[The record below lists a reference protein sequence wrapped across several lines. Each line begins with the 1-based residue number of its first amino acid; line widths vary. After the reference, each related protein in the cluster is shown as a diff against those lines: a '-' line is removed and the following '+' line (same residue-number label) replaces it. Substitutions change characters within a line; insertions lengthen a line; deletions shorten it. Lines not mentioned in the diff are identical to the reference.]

1 MLLKGAKKDFL
12 ASRST
17 FFGTFK
23 DSGPFVKT
31 RSFFGLSNKRF
42 LSRK

>member
-1 MLLKGAKKDFL
+1 MLLKEAKKDFL
-12 ASRST
+12 ASRSA

-31 RSFFGLSNKRF
+31 RSFLVIKQAIFES
-42 LSRK
+42 